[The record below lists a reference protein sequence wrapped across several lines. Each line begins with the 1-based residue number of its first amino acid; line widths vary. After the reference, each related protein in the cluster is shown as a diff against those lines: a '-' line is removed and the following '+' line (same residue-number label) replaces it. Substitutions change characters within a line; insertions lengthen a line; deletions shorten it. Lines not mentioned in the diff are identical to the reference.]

1 MKRMKKMLACLLSV
15 GLLAGMVTGCGSS
28 QNSQDSQDSQASS
41 AAATETTPTAT
52 DSTVE
57 ESGETIKV
65 GLLFS
70 FGGSEATLE
79 KCMYNG
85 ALLAV
90 EQINEAG
97 GINGKKIEY
106 VAEDYN
112 GEPSLAAEKALKMI
126 TEDEVVAIVGCCSS
140 SSRQA
145 VLSVVEEY
153 DNLLVYPISYEGQE
167 YSDNIIYCG
176 VVPNQQSSVLVPWAV
191 ENYGTNF
198 YFIGNDYVYP
208 RSTNAQA
215 KEFLEEAGGKV
226 VGEEYVPLGDTDYS
240 SVIANII
247 SAKPDVVFCDLVGD
261 SQTAFYKQYAN
272 YGLSDMG
279 ITCVNV
285 ALDDLVATAAGWDS
299 VEGMVACYDY
309 FPAVGG
315 EQSDAFVEAY
325 NARFDDGSVPASA
338 SAVPY
343 LGVQALG
350 KVLAMTDDYSSGK
363 ALADLFSGLSV
374 DAPDGTVV
382 FDKEN
387 HHVAVP
393 IYIAIAKDGDFEIV
407 YSEEELIAPLPFGE

>member
-1 MKRMKKMLACLLSV
+1 MKKMKKFLACMVSV
-15 GLLAGMVTGCGSS
+15 GLMVGMLSGCGSS
-28 QNSQDSQDSQASS
+28 AADTAASADSAGTTA
-41 AAATETTPTAT
+41 AAATSGSTTETSE
-52 DSTVE
+52 D
-57 ESGETIKV
+57 TIKI

-85 ALLAV
+85 AVLAV
-90 EQINEAG
+90 EQVNAAG
-97 GINGKKIEY
+97 GINGKQIEY

-126 TEDEVVAIVGCCSS
+126 TEDNVVAIVGCCSS

-191 ENYGTNF
+191 ENYGKNF

-208 RSTNAQA
+208 RSTNTQA
-215 KEFLEEAGGKV
+215 KEFLANAGGTV

-272 YGLSDMG
+272 YGLADMG

-285 ALDDLVATAAGWDS
+285 ALDDLVATAAGWDN
-299 VEGMVACYDY
+299 VEGMIACYDY
-309 FPAVGG
+309 FPAAGG

-325 NARFDDGSVPASA
+325 KARFNDGSVPASA
-338 SAVPY
+338 SEVPY
-343 LGVQALG
+343 VGVEALA

-387 HHVAVP
+387 HHLAVP
-393 IYIAIAKDGDFEIV
+393 IYIAEAENGDFKIL
-407 YSEEELIAPLPFGE
+407 YSQEELIAPLPFGE